1 MPSYCSVCPAVPAA
15 GMGSVAALVVEEA
28 AVVKAVVRGQIGTIL
43 LGLQRLGWS
52 ESRCSE
58 ELRL

>member
-15 GMGSVAALVVEEA
+15 GMGSVAALVVEA

>member
-15 GMGSVAALVVEEA
+15 GMGSVAALVVEA
-28 AVVKAVVRGQIGTIL
+28 AVVEAVVRGQIGTIL

>member
-15 GMGSVAALVVEEA
+15 GMGSVVASVVE
-28 AVVKAVVRGQIGTIL
+28 AVAVEAVVRGQIGTIL
-43 LGLQRLGWS
+43 LGLQRYGWS

-58 ELRL
+58 ELHL

>member
-15 GMGSVAALVVEEA
+15 GMGSVAASVVE
-28 AVVKAVVRGQIGTIL
+28 AVAVEGVVRGQIGTIL